1 MIVSEARLREVAAAF
16 RAMTGLQLAEFDAL
30 AQDRVPSI
38 AAAVTAEQDRR
49 RGRQRRRAAG
59 GGHPFTLSF
68 REQLLLVVV
77 WLRVYPTSPVLGFL
91 FGISHPTVLRTI
103 ERVLPILEQAGRD
116 TMRLPGHGE
125 RGRRSRRDLPDL
137 LAAIPELAVIV
148 DTCEQ
153 RVQRPRDRAAA
164 DRPYRGQKQQHTL
177 KRQVA
182 IDAASG
188 KVVDGP
194 DSVCGPTSD
203 LTVLKAAGLLDRV
216 APDVGVLGDL
226 ASGGMAPLHPAGRGF
241 TPRRKPRERPRPPD
255 DSVYNTAFAAARSG
269 VEHTIGRLRR
279 YQALTQQDRQ
289 HRRGQ
294 AARVRAVAGLVNRQ
308 LDARVG
314 ALTCPRSFR
323 RGGGSLPTSP
333 IAHINYWVTTHLQVT
348 TGQRRREA
356 ETVQR
361 RRYVEPVR
369 AISRGRSPRG
379 GCRTPC
385 SR

>member
-1 MIVSEARLREVAAAF
+1 MILSEARLRAVPAAL
-16 RAMTGLQLAEFDAL
+16 RAMTGLQVAEFDAL
-30 AQDRVPSI
+30 AREVVPTI

-137 LAAIPELAVIV
+137 LAAIPELTVIV
-148 DTCEQ
+148 DTFEQ
-153 RVQRPRDRAAA
+153 RVQRPRDQEEA
-164 DRPYRGQKQQHTL
+164 DRHYSGKKKQHTL
-177 KRQVA
+177 KSQVA

-188 KVVDGP
+188 KVVDVP

-203 LTVLKAAGLLDRV
+203 LTVLKASGLLDRV
-216 APDVGVLGDL
+216 DPDVGVLGDL
-226 ASGGMAPLHPAGRGF
+226 AYVGMAPLHPAGLGF
-241 TPRRKPRERPRPPD
+241 TPRRKPREQPRPPED
-255 DSVYNTAFAAARSG
+255 RAYNTAFAAARIG

-289 HRRGQ
+289 HRRGH

-308 LDARVG
+308 LDQRFG
-314 ALTCPRSFR
+314 ALT
-323 RGGGSLPTSP
+323 
-333 IAHINYWVTTHLQVT
+333 
-348 TGQRRREA
+348 
-356 ETVQR
+356 
-361 RRYVEPVR
+361 
-369 AISRGRSPRG
+369 
-379 GCRTPC
+379 
-385 SR
+385 